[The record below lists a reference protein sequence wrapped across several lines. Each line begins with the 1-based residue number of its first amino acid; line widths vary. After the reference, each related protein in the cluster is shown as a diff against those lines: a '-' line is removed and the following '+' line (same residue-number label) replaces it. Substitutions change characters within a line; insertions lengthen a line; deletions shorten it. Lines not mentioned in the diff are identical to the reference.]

1 MNDRNVAVVADLYD
15 LWSYWEASSSVGSLL
30 WWQSSV
36 KTVPASYR
44 VAVISM
50 HEMYIVRLLLVCM
63 DTSLIMTKHRPD
75 TAIINYYKT

>member
-1 MNDRNVAVVADLYD
+1 MEVWPGH
-15 LWSYWEASSSVGSLL
+15 WS
-30 WWQSSV
+30 QSGV
-36 KTVPASYR
+36 KTWPGSCYR

>member
-1 MNDRNVAVVADLYD
+1 MAVAAR
-15 LWSYWEASSSVGSLL
+15 LWCGKFSSGAVEQWSGVKSLPGSSS
-30 WWQSSV
+30 
-36 KTVPASYR
+36 YR
-44 VAVISM
+44 AAVISM

>member
-1 MNDRNVAVVADLYD
+1 MIPVRSEKQAPL
-15 LWSYWEASSSVGSLL
+15 SVGSYL
-30 WWQSSV
+30 WLQGRV
-36 KTVPASYR
+36 KTVAGSYR